1 MSALE
6 THQPPPHMAAL
17 RVLIT
22 GGGRGIGRATALR
35 FAREG
40 ARVVVAARSSSE
52 LDAVATAID
61 DSGGAGLAAQ
71 MNVTDLGSVEAAVW
85 RATEF
90 TGGPLDVLIN
100 NAGVFDVIPFDK
112 MGYKAWSKVIDVNLT
127 GAYYVTQESLE
138 ALEEG
143 ERPVIINIASGAA
156 KQGFAGCSAYC
167 ASKYGLKGFGDALRI
182 DLAEKNIRV
191 VTVYPRATDTSIFD
205 GVEGDW
211 DRSTMNTAEEVA
223 EIIFGAASAPDD
235 VTDLDVPP
243 PAA

>member
-1 MSALE
+1 
-6 THQPPPHMAAL
+6 MAAL

-35 FAREG
+35 FAQEG
-40 ARVVVAARSSSE
+40 ARVVIAARSSGE
-52 LDAVATAID
+52 LDDVVSTID
-61 DSGGAGLAAQ
+61 AAGGVGLAAQ

-90 TGGPLDVLIN
+90 TGGPIDVLIN

-112 MGYKAWSKVIDVNLT
+112 MDHKAWSKILDVNLT

-138 ALEEG
+138 ALEDG
-143 ERPVIINIASGAA
+143 ERPVIINVASGAA
-156 KQGFAGCSAYC
+156 REGFPGCSAYC

-182 DLAEKNIRV
+182 DLAEKGIRV
-191 VTVYPRATDTSIFD
+191 VTVYPRATDTTIFD
-205 GVEGDW
+205 DVEGDW
-211 DRSTMNTAEEVA
+211 DRSTMNTVQEVA
-223 EIIFGAASAPDD
+223 EVIFSAAAADDD

-243 PAA
+243 HTP

>member
-1 MSALE
+1 
-6 THQPPPHMAAL
+6 MAAL

-35 FAREG
+35 FAQEG
-40 ARVVVAARSSSE
+40 ARVVIAARSSGE
-52 LDAVATAID
+52 LDDVVSTID
-61 DSGGAGLAAQ
+61 AAGGVGLAAQ

-90 TGGPLDVLIN
+90 TGGPIDVLIN

-112 MGYKAWSKVIDVNLT
+112 MDYKAWSKILDVNLT

-138 ALEEG
+138 ALEDG
-143 ERPVIINIASGAA
+143 ERPVIINVASGAA
-156 KQGFAGCSAYC
+156 REGFPGCTAYC

-182 DLAEKNIRV
+182 DLAEKGIRV
-191 VTVYPRATDTSIFD
+191 VTVYPRATDTTIFD
-205 GVEGDW
+205 DVEGDW
-211 DRSTMNTAEEVA
+211 DRSTMNTVQEVA
-223 EIIFGAASAPDD
+223 EVIFSAAAADDD

-243 PAA
+243 HTP

>member
-1 MSALE
+1 
-6 THQPPPHMAAL
+6 MAAK

-40 ARVVVAARSSSE
+40 AHIVVAARSSGE
-52 LDAVATAID
+52 LDAVVAEID
-61 DSGGAGLAAQ
+61 SLGGKGLAAQ

-90 TGGPLDVLIN
+90 TGGPIDVLVN
-100 NAGVFDVIPFDK
+100 NAGVFEVIPFDK

-127 GAYYVTQESLE
+127 GAYYVTQESLG

-143 ERPVIINIASGAA
+143 ERPVVINIASGAA
-156 KQGFAGCSAYC
+156 KRGFPGNTAYC
-167 ASKYGLKGFGDALRI
+167 ASKYGLKGFGDALRL
-182 DLAEKNIRV
+182 DLVEKGIRV
-191 VTVYPRATDTSIFD
+191 VTVYPGATDTTIFD

-211 DRSTMNTAEEVA
+211 DRSKMNTVDEVA
-223 EIIFGAASAPDD
+223 EVIHGVVSAGDE
-235 VTDLDVPP
+235 VTDLDVAP
-243 PAA
+243 PAGG

>member
-1 MSALE
+1 
-6 THQPPPHMAAL
+6 MAAK

-22 GGGRGIGRATALR
+22 GGGRGIGRAAALR

-40 ARVVVAARSSSE
+40 AHVVVAARSSEE
-52 LDAVATAID
+52 LDAVVAEID
-61 DSGGAGLAAQ
+61 SLGGKGLAAQ

-90 TGGPLDVLIN
+90 TGGPIDVLVN

-127 GAYYVTQESLE
+127 GAYYVTQESLG

-143 ERPVIINIASGAA
+143 ERSVVINIASGAA
-156 KQGFAGCSAYC
+156 KRGFPGNTAYC
-167 ASKYGLKGFGDALRI
+167 ASKYGLKGFGDALRL
-182 DLAEKNIRV
+182 DLVEKGIRV
-191 VTVYPRATDTSIFD
+191 VTVYPGATDTTIFD

-211 DRSTMNTAEEVA
+211 DRSKMNTVDEVA
-223 EIIFGAASAPDD
+223 EVIHGAVSAGDE
-235 VTDLDVPP
+235 VTDLDVAP
-243 PAA
+243 PAGG